1 VEVAVG
7 ARSLVGIVQAAWP
20 FVSVVQVSAD
30 AQQVED
36 WFFSTLQVNLPV
48 PQLFWVADELTLKVA
63 SVSAAQQK
71 KVFMGALE

>member
-1 VEVAVG
+1 VELDVG

-20 FVSVVQVSAD
+20 FVFVVQVSAA

-48 PQLFWVADELTLKVA
+48 PQF
-63 SVSAAQQK
+63 
-71 KVFMGALE
+71 F